1 MLNKLLLTM
10 MALSVV
16 SCAETPNTLN
26 SKQQL
31 QKEQRCSELRERIK
45 KLEGKPVRRTTAREY
60 YEKECL

>member
-1 MLNKLLLTM
+1 MT
-10 MALSVV
+10 ALSIV